1 MFQDRKSL
9 HEPRTM
15 EELHAAAIVIAT
27 ANLPGRWE
35 RVVGW
40 TVALTVFVV
49 IGVVPSSYDD
59 TLVKVSDAGAWL
71 GACSAVA
78 MLTLALWRALS
89 HSPKR

>member
-40 TVALTVFVV
+40 TEDVKQSETRVV
-49 IGVVPSSYDD
+49 TRSV
-59 TLVKVSDAGAWL
+59 
-71 GACSAVA
+71 
-78 MLTLALWRALS
+78 
-89 HSPKR
+89 

>member
-1 MFQDRKSL
+1 
-9 HEPRTM
+9 M

-59 TLVKVSDAGAWL
+59 TLTTLSDAARGWAPVRRPP
-71 GACSAVA
+71 C
-78 MLTLALWRALS
+78 
-89 HSPKR
+89 